1 MLKLFAGGGN
11 QFGIVVEFTL
21 RAFPTAGPFTVG
33 ILAYPGSEIQSLL
46 KVVQVW
52 MATQRA

>member
-11 QFGIVVEFTL
+11 EFGIVVEFTL

-46 KVVQVW
+46 NVVQV
-52 MATQRA
+52 